1 MTTIF
6 PVTMRPARR
15 AILLTSALCLGF
27 GGPVLAQEASEG
39 VLLREVTVSGGS
51 GTGYLPR
58 RNAAATKTDTPLRE
72 TAAAVSVVT
81 AGVIEDQAVTSVAQ
95 ALRYTA
101 GVSSEYRGASNMSD
115 EAYIRGFGYAPR
127 YVDGLLINGQ
137 SQQIDA
143 WMLDSVAVIKGPAAM
158 FYGQS
163 SPGGLI
169 DASTKKAD
177 GSTVNRLGFSTG
189 SHSRAETRFDFA
201 RPVAGTGLSWRIVG
215 LAGQH
220 DTQEQGLTVRRV
232 ALAPSL
238 HWQLSEQTALTLT
251 ASYKR
256 EPYAGYRNFR
266 TALGTLTP
274 TSHGFVPK
282 DFLAGDPAIER
293 SDRTSRSLGYSI
305 EHRFSD
311 ALVLRHKARVSESDW
326 HLRTLVWDRID
337 PAADH
342 LIERSYTNTYED
354 KRQAVADT
362 HVEYRFDTGAAQ
374 HRLVAGFDV
383 QYTNTLNR
391 QTAGI
396 AAPSI
401 DWTNPVYGNLV
412 YPNTPIPPGSTARV
426 RQMGVYLQDQITIG
440 GLHLQAG
447 LRFDRASN
455 INTNNANG
463 TTTRFDSKALTGRL
477 GALYDWGNGLATYA
491 SYSTSF
497 EPVTTVPIAGQ
508 APFKPTEGRQFE
520 LGAKWANADESL
532 LVTAAVYDLRQSN
545 VLKSIPGSAPA
556 RSEQVGEIRSRG
568 FELEAQGRIGERFSL
583 IGAYA
588 YNDSRISKSSI
599 AAEIGRRNDRI
610 PVQQLSLWGKY
621 EFDNGF
627 DAALGIRHMG
637 KSFDRSNTLT
647 VPAVTLLDVAFG
659 YDLGRRD
666 SRFEGLRA
674 QINVSN
680 LTDKFY
686 TASCASAVACF
697 VGNGRTVTAALD
709 YRW

>member
-1 MTTIF
+1 M
-6 PVTMRPARR
+6 
-15 AILLTSALCLGF
+15 ILLTSALCVGVAA
-27 GGPVLAQEASEG
+27 PAMAQQTAEN
-39 VLLREVTVSGGS
+39 VLLNEVNVSGGT
-51 GTGYLPR
+51 GTGYVPR

-81 AGVIEDQAVTSVAQ
+81 EARIADQAAGSIAQ

-127 YVDGLLINGQ
+127 YVDGLLLNGQ
-137 SQQIDA
+137 SQQTDA
-143 WMLDSVAVIKGPAAM
+143 WMLESVAVIKGPASM

-169 DASTKKAD
+169 DATTKKAD
-177 GSTVNRLGFSTG
+177 GGTVNRIGFSTG

-201 RPVAGTGLSWRIVG
+201 RPVTGTGLSWRIVG
-215 LAGQH
+215 IAGQH
-220 DTQEQGLTVRRV
+220 DTQEKGLTVRRV

-238 HWQLSEQTALTLT
+238 HWQISDRTELTLM

-282 DFLAGDPAIER
+282 DFLAGDPDIER
-293 SDRTSRSLGYSI
+293 SSRISRSLGYSF
-305 EHRFSD
+305 EHRFSED
-311 ALVLRHKARVSESDW
+311 LVLRHKARVGDSDW
-326 HLRTLVWDRID
+326 HLKTLVWDRID

-342 LIERSYTNTYED
+342 LIERSYTNTYEN

-362 HVEYRFDTGAAQ
+362 HLEYRFNTGAAQ

-391 QTAGI
+391 QTSGI
-396 AAPSI
+396 AAPAL

-412 YPNTPIPPGSTARV
+412 EPNTPIPPGSTARV
-426 RQMGVYLQDQITIG
+426 RQMGVYLQDQVTIG
-440 GLHLQAG
+440 ALHLQAG
-447 LRFDRASN
+447 LRYDRA
-455 INTNNANG
+455 TNLTTNHANG
-463 TTTRFDSKALTGRL
+463 RTTRFDSKAITGRL
-477 GALYDWGNGLATYA
+477 GALYDWGNGLSTYA

-497 EPVTTVPIAGQ
+497 EPVTTAPIAGQ

-532 LVTAAVYDLRQSN
+532 LVTAAVYDLRQTN
-545 VLKSIPGSAPA
+545 VLKAIAGSVPA
-556 RSEQVGEIRSRG
+556 RSEQVGEIHSRG
-568 FELEAQGRIGERFSL
+568 FELEAQGRIGDRFSL

-588 YNDSRISKSSI
+588 YNDSRISKSTI

-627 DAALGIRHMG
+627 DAALGIRHIG

-659 YDLGRRD
+659 YDLGRRN

-674 QINVSN
+674 QLNVSN
-680 LTDKFY
+680 LTDKYY
-686 TASCASAVACF
+686 TASCASTVACF
-697 VGNGRTVTAALD
+697 VGNGRTVTASLD

>member
-1 MTTIF
+1 MTGIRMELQ
-6 PVTMRPARR
+6 PVRMFL
-15 AILLTSALCLGF
+15 LLTSALCLGVVAPAF
-27 GGPVLAQEASEG
+27 AQDTAGTVVLN
-39 VLLREVTVSGGS
+39 EVTVSGGT
-51 GTGYLPR
+51 GTGYVGR
-58 RNAAATKTDTPLRE
+58 RNVAATKTETPLRE

-81 AGVIEDQAVTSVAQ
+81 AEVIEDQAVTSVAQ

-115 EAYIRGFGYAPR
+115 EAYLRGFGYAPR

-137 SQQIDA
+137 SQQIDP
-143 WMLDSVAVIKGPAAM
+143 WMLESIAVIKGPASM

-169 DASTKKAD
+169 DTVTKRAN
-177 GSTVNRLGFSTG
+177 GSTVNRIGFSTG

-201 RPVAGTGLSWRIVG
+201 RPIAGTNLSWRIVG
-215 LAGQH
+215 LAAQH
-220 DTQEQGLTVRRV
+220 DTQENGLTVRRV

-238 HWQLSEQTALTLT
+238 HWQISDQTQLTLT
-251 ASYKR
+251 ANYKR

-274 TSHGFVPK
+274 TSHGFIPY
-282 DFLAGDPAIER
+282 DMLAGDPSIER
-293 SDRTSRSLGYSI
+293 SDRTSRSLGYSF

-311 ALVLRHKARVSESDW
+311 DLVLRHKVRAGTSDW
-326 HLRTLVWDRID
+326 HLKTLVWDRID

-342 LIERSYTNTYED
+342 LIERSFTNTYEN
-354 KRQAVADT
+354 KRQAAADT
-362 HVEYRFDTGAAQ
+362 HIEYRFNTGAAQ

-391 QTAGI
+391 QTSGV
-396 AAPSI
+396 AAPPL
-401 DWTNPVYGNLV
+401 DWTNPVYGNLIE
-412 YPNTPIPPGSTARV
+412 PPTAIPAGNTVRV
-426 RQMGVYLQDQITIG
+426 RQMGVYLQDQVTFG
-440 GLHLQAG
+440 GLHLQGG
-447 LRFDRASN
+447 LRYDRATN
-455 INTNNANG
+455 LTTNNTNG
-463 TTTRFDSKALTGRL
+463 RTTQFDSKALTGRV
-477 GALYDWGNGLATYA
+477 GALYDWGNGLSTYA

-497 EPVTTVPIAGQ
+497 EPVTTVPVAGQ

-520 LGAKWANADESL
+520 IGAKWANADDTL
-532 LVTAAVYDLRQSN
+532 LVTAALYDLRQTN
-545 VLKSIPGSAPA
+545 VLKAIAGSNPA

-568 FELEAQGRIGERFSL
+568 FELEAQGRIAERFSL

-588 YNDSRISKSSI
+588 YNDSRISKSTI

-610 PVQQLSLWGKY
+610 PMHQLSLWGKY

-627 DAALGIRHMG
+627 DAALGIRYMG
-637 KSFDRSNTLT
+637 KSFDRSNTVT
-647 VPAVTLLDVAFG
+647 VPGVTLLDVAFG

-674 QINVSN
+674 QLNVSN

-686 TASCASAVACF
+686 TASCASTVACF
-697 VGNGRTVTAALD
+697 VGNGRSVTASID